1 MRGSR
6 AALLLHLRA
15 RFVQRHVMVLR
26 YLLRL
31 RKTTWSTRSPLQVRC
46 MKLQVGNLFCFWGG
60 SASFW
65 HGSARGQQRSPMRGS
80 RAALVLLHLR
90 ARFVPRH
97 EMVLRYLLRLR
108 RLEQGA
114 HGGKT
119 TWSTRSSLKV
129 KGMKLPMGVIKVLP
143 FFGTAGVMDSIVFE
157 PFGNGCYCFE
167 PTWNRRNNDFC
178 EDVPRGLPLS
188 NRHPIVS
195 NRVGTVR
202 TTALV
207 RMSHAVCRFRAV
219 IPLFRTEFE
228 PSGQPFLRGCPTQLV
243 AFEPPSFCFE
253 PGPTP
258 HFEGSPSRNAHFAFV
273 SNRILLFRTEF
284 EPS

>member
-1 MRGSR
+1 MWTTRTVPKIDRWIVGSR
-6 AALLLHLRA
+6 PPGSMGPSELLGRWLRSDVSA
-15 RFVQRHVMVLR
+15 PDC
-26 YLLRL
+26 
-31 RKTTWSTRSPLQVRC
+31 RKRAIFHHGTVEFSSP
-46 MKLQVGNLFCFWGG
+46 FCR
-60 SASFW
+60 
-65 HGSARGQQRSPMRGS
+65 GSARVRQRSPMRGR
-80 RAALVLLHLR
+80 RAALLLDVC
-90 ARFVPRH
+90 ARLVQGQ

-202 TTALV
+202 TTVVV
-207 RMSHAVCRFRAV
+207 RMSHAVCRFRTV
-219 IPLFRTEFE
+219 IPLFRTEVE
-228 PSGQPFLRGCPTQLV
+228 PSGQPFL
-243 AFEPPSFCFE
+243 
-253 PGPTP
+253 
-258 HFEGSPSRNAHFAFV
+258 
-273 SNRILLFRTEF
+273 
-284 EPS
+284 